1 MFAGGRSQFSLLH
14 ALLLDMSGINQI
26 SPNLLDQH
34 DWLNSGAKAWWCVV
48 CGFILRQFSHESN
61 LPCPAGE
68 GWPSQ
73 LAGGCWSFQIC
84 VPSKITYICRYINGI
99 YIYTYKFMYIYI
111 YMCLYMYIIHIYIY
125 YTLHMKYIRY
135 VSSMRILPADLW
147 RPSCSWTTWRRWDG
161 LPWRLGICR
170 ISPWQVFYVKDP
182 SFASAFGVVW
192 ATKCWSLCTRFLGS
206 HKSMVVV
213 HMPLG
218 VTRKIYRYAFL
229 YTLYRPRIY
238 IYVYNYAFC
247 VYIYI
252 IHV

>member
-1 MFAGGRSQFSLLH
+1 MTGWTLARKRGDAWSVGLFFVNSPTSQIYLVLLGRVDHHNWLVDVDLFKYVFRPKLH
-14 ALLLDMSGINQI
+14 I
-26 SPNLLDQH
+26 SVD
-34 DWLNSGAKAWWCVV
+34 
-48 CGFILRQFSHESN
+48 
-61 LPCPAGE
+61 
-68 GWPSQ
+68 
-73 LAGGCWSFQIC
+73 
-84 VPSKITYICRYINGI
+84 INGI

-111 YMCLYMYIIHIYIY
+111 YVSIYVYYTYIYIY

-238 IYVYNYAFC
+238 IYMYIIMHS

-252 IHV
+252 YVYYTCIDSYIHTYMHACMHAYIHT